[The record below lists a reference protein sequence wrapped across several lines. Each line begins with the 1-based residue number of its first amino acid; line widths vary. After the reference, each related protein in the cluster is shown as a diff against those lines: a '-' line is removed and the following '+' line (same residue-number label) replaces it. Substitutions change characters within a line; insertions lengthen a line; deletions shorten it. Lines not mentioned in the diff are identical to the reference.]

1 MYFQSVYE
9 SMIESLVEDLPS
21 LQIDEMSADGKRGNS
36 ACLNGSEESLIAS
49 LPIVQKILRRKI
61 SFSQQNDASDILQAI
76 SLRLWQWRNKF
87 RSKSED
93 MSSGDWESFAA
104 RTAYNEI
111 NRHNSKR
118 ARMQELPLDHPTEEI
133 SIRSCAG
140 ETEAEVFSLLE
151 SIWQE
156 ICLLTLRQRRALLL
170 HSQELIINLLQ
181 TGIGDDRIAGILE
194 LSAVEWA
201 EVKTRLPLSD
211 FQIAELIQA
220 ESKNKSLGSLTKSI
234 KKARFEARK
243 RIREQVKR

>member
-21 LQIDEMSADGKRGNS
+21 LQIDEKSAEGKRGNS
-36 ACLNGSEESLIAS
+36 ACANGSEESLIAS

-61 SFSQQNDASDILQAI
+61 SYSQQNDASDILQAI

-87 RSKSED
+87 RSKSEY

-118 ARMQELPLDHPTEEI
+118 ARMQELPLDHLTEKI

-151 SIWQE
+151 SVWQE
-156 ICLLTLRQRRALLL
+156 ICVLTLRQRRALLL
-170 HSQELIINLLQ
+170 HSQELMNGLLQ
-181 TGIGDDRIAGILE
+181 TGISDQEIAGILE
-194 LSAVEWA
+194 LSTSEWA
-201 EVKTRLPLSD
+201 EVKTMLPLSD

-220 ESKNKSLGSLTKSI
+220 ESKNKSLESLTKSI

-243 RIREQVKR
+243 RIKEQTKR